1 MLQGLFVLLFCQLLG
16 ELLMMAIN
24 APIPGPVAG
33 MLILLIGLMVLGRV
47 PDGLRLTSTGLIS
60 HLSLLFIPAGVGLMV
75 FADQIKQQWWIILVA
90 LLVSTFLT
98 LIVVAWV
105 MERFK
110 SKEGQDHGAH

>member
-1 MLQGLFVLLFCQLLG
+1 M
-16 ELLMMAIN
+16 I
-24 APIPGPVAG
+24 
-33 MLILLIGLMVLGRV
+33 LGRV
-47 PDGLRLTSTGLIS
+47 PDGLRLTATGLIS

-98 LIVVAWV
+98 LIVAAWV

-110 SKEGQDHGAH
+110 SKEGQDHGVN